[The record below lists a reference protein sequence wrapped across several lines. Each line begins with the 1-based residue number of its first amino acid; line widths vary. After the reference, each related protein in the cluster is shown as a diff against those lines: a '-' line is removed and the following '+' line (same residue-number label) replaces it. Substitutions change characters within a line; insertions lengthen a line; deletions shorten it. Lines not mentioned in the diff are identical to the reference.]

1 MKLNKQI
8 SELVQTNFVPVE
20 EANEGLLRGGFGE
33 ISMEE
38 VDLSGRSINF
48 VCKDETIL
56 SVKMKIVLV
65 RLQRRQPQLLFLLLH
80 LHLWVPSLCSLYPN
94 RK

>member
-33 ISMEE
+33 I
-38 VDLSGRSINF
+38 LSAGVGQSEPAFNLVCQNVVNCSCSTTTTTTTKKPTFSGMQF
-48 VCKDETIL
+48 V
-56 SVKMKIVLV
+56 S
-65 RLQRRQPQLLFLLLH
+65 
-80 LHLWVPSLCSLYPN
+80 
-94 RK
+94 